1 MISHVHIVAGKE
13 HDQIF
18 TSCTVSFSNG
28 DFLVYRCGNNMDLIH
43 IVNVVFKAVWV
54 ILFLMTM
61 MGWRNTTHCLTL
73 LRACVCT
80 GYVNIDESRF
90 CTSLHIS
97 KPRIH
102 LDEMYIVIECSLNVF
117 VYFFLSGSAQ
127 VQ

>member
-1 MISHVHIVAGKE
+1 
-13 HDQIF
+13 
-18 TSCTVSFSNG
+18 
-28 DFLVYRCGNNMDLIH
+28 MDLIH